1 MRADVESMFAKELE
15 RRQKIAQG
23 AAADST
29 ASNDDQT
36 SAAPPPRAPPQQ
48 AYQSEPSQTP
58 QLDRSRQLNSE
69 GLEGLIPRASVL
81 LQVGVTFFLGF
92 LPLIAIVG
100 GLFGA
105 LYFVRFLSPVQCCC
119 DILHCKQPSCDS
131 I

>member
-1 MRADVESMFAKELE
+1 MFAKELE
-15 RRQKIAQG
+15 RRQKIAEG
-23 AAADST
+23 AAVEDKPSKPV
-29 ASNDDQT
+29 DT
-36 SAAPPPRAPPQQ
+36 SAVKSSPPPQ
-48 AYQSEPSQTP
+48 AYPPEPSQTP

-105 LYFVRFLSPVQCCC
+105 LYFVRRQL
-119 DILHCKQPSCDS
+119 LL
-131 I
+131 